1 VLFMRSHFYRCHV
14 DGELGATSPEAYE
27 VANGMV
33 PRWIDIDAAIAHNE
47 RILGSKPAHMGLSIA
62 RETWML
68 RYALAMLAAG
78 AAVGEQ

>member
-1 VLFMRSHFYRCHV
+1 
-14 DGELGATSPEAYE
+14 
-27 VANGMV
+27 
-33 PRWIDIDAAIAHNE
+33 
-47 RILGSKPAHMGLSIA
+47 MGLSIA

>member
-1 VLFMRSHFYRCHV
+1 
-14 DGELGATSPEAYE
+14 LGATSPEAYE

-68 RYALAMLAAG
+68 RYALAMVAAG
-78 AAVGEQ
+78 AAVGER